1 MVLHEYLRDKFAR
14 SSTPAYRL
22 REGELRRRP
31 IFVFINKTMTQIT
44 KRQKETLDFI
54 RAYHKKNGYAPSL
67 HEIKRHLKLSS
78 VSTAHHHV
86 KALETQGYLQK
97 DDHQPRGM
105 RINVAEQMIQIPL
118 LGLIAAGAPIAALE
132 AREIIAVPRNR
143 LPRETKNI
151 YALKVVGQSMI
162 DENINDG
169 DIILVRHQATANNG
183 EKVVALLD
191 ENDVTLKTYFEE
203 RGQVRLQPANKK
215 MEPIIVRHGSTGFA
229 IQGVVLDVIK
239 SLG

>member
-1 MVLHEYLRDKFAR
+1 
-14 SSTPAYRL
+14 
-22 REGELRRRP
+22 
-31 IFVFINKTMTQIT
+31 MTEIT

-54 RAYHKKNGYAPSL
+54 KAYRKKNGYAPSL
-67 HEIKRHLKLSS
+67 EEIKKHLKLSS

-86 KALETQGYLQK
+86 KALEAQGYLRK
-97 DDHQPRGM
+97 DDNQPRG
-105 RINVAEQMIQIPL
+105 ISVNIAEQMVQIPL
-118 LGLIAAGAPIAALE
+118 MGLIAAGMPIAALE

-191 ENDVTLKTYFEE
+191 QSDVTLKTFFEE
-203 RGQVRLQPANKK
+203 RGQIRLQPANKK

-239 SLG
+239 NY

>member
-1 MVLHEYLRDKFAR
+1 
-14 SSTPAYRL
+14 
-22 REGELRRRP
+22 
-31 IFVFINKTMTQIT
+31 MTQIT

-54 RAYHKKNGYAPSL
+54 KAYRKKNGYAPSL
-67 HEIKRHLKLSS
+67 EEIKVYLKLSS

-86 KALETQGYLQK
+86 KALEAQGYLKK
-97 DDHQPRGM
+97 DDNQPRGI
-105 RINVAEQMIQIPL
+105 RVNAAEQMVQVPL
-118 LGLIAAGAPIAALE
+118 MGLIAAGMPIAALE
-132 AREIIAVPRNR
+132 AREIIAIPRNR

-169 DIILVRHQATANNG
+169 DVIIVKHQATANNG

-191 ENDVTLKTYFEE
+191 QSDVTLKTFFQE
-203 RGQVRLQPANKK
+203 RGQIRLQPANKK

-239 SLG
+239 NFA

>member
-1 MVLHEYLRDKFAR
+1 
-14 SSTPAYRL
+14 
-22 REGELRRRP
+22 
-31 IFVFINKTMTQIT
+31 MTQIT

-54 RAYHKKNGYAPSL
+54 KAYRKKNGYAPSL
-67 HEIKRHLKLSS
+67 EEIKRHLKLSS

-86 KALETQGYLQK
+86 KALEMLGYLHK
-97 DDHQPRGM
+97 DDNQPRGVSV
-105 RINVAEQMIQIPL
+105 NAAEHMVQIPL

-151 YALKVVGQSMI
+151 YALKVVGKSMI

-169 DIILVRHQATANNG
+169 DIILVKHQATANNG
-183 EKVVALLD
+183 EKVVALID
-191 ENDVTLKTYFEE
+191 NSDVTLKTFFAE
-203 RGQVRLQPANKK
+203 RGRIRLQPANKK

-239 SLG
+239 NFG